1 LYVCLLP
8 VLKQRAD
15 TILATTTPLI
25 YISFRAIPESLPK
38 GFGSVSGKNLVQW
51 SIPGILSKRP
61 LPALPALLAQIIPI
75 RKETMKNLEILV
87 TKILT
92 SRHDGKRPILQEP
105 YNYI

>member
-1 LYVCLLP
+1 M
-8 VLKQRAD
+8 
-15 TILATTTPLI
+15 TTSI

-38 GFGSVSGKNLVQW
+38 GFGSVSGENLVQW

-61 LPALPALLAQIIPI
+61 LPALLAQIIPI